1 MVEGWLISF
10 WPRITWPFSS
20 SQPRI
25 YWFSYVTI
33 AGKMRDSFGI
43 PLTLAYRKMAAS
55 ILLKKVLY
63 VNNVELDKGPQYIYV
78 QTRLPTAPAKKKLP
92 IDPFLKEKHA
102 SRLSICP

>member
-55 ILLKKVLY
+55 ILLKKVL
-63 VNNVELDKGPQYIYV
+63 
-78 QTRLPTAPAKKKLP
+78 APAKKKLP